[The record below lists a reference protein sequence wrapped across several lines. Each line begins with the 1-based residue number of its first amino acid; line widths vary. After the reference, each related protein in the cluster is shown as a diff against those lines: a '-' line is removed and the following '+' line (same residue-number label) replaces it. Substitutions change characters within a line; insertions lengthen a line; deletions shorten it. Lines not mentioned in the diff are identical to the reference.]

1 MQQITSE
8 YLPVMR
14 EYYDENDKL
23 HHELDRVEK
32 IDSGKTELLEEIIE
46 DISEEEPVVV
56 FCRFKHDLD
65 EIKAV
70 AEKLGRTYGEIS
82 GSRKDALDDKAELQD
97 GIQIAGVQIQ
107 AGGVGIDL
115 TKSHYC
121 IYYSVGYSLGD
132 YEQSLARIHRP
143 GQTKPVFY
151 YHLVASGT
159 IDEVIYSNLKNKK
172 DVISTIIETK
182 KLEGEE

>member
-1 MQQITSE
+1 MQQITSG
-8 YLPVMR
+8 YLPVYR
-14 EYYDENDKL
+14 EYYDENDRL

-32 IDSGKTELLEEIIE
+32 IDSGKAELLAEIAE
-46 DISEEEPVVV
+46 DIDEHEPIVV
-56 FCRFKHDLD
+56 FCRFQHDLD

-82 GSRKDALDDKAELQD
+82 GRKKDALDDRAELKD

-115 TKSHYC
+115 TKARYG

-143 GQTKPVFY
+143 GQTRPVIY
-151 YHLVASGT
+151 YHLVAAST
-159 IDEVIYSNLKNKK
+159 IDETVYRNLSNKR
-172 DVISTIIETK
+172 DVVKSIMERK
-182 KLEGEE
+182 EE